1 MAATQANASKP
12 EIHTAP
18 FIGSP
23 PALSELDAANL
34 PAGTVL
40 AIAVP
45 AAATQR
51 RDPGRV
57 TARFENKVV
66 MPKGQ
71 GTTPGRPVIAMP
83 GAQGSAST
91 PDHHPA
97 PPLAW
102 DHPLFS

>member
-1 MAATQANASKP
+1 MTRQKNPDDTHTLAEQEGEAAVAATQANASKP

-51 RDPGRV
+51 RDAGPV
-57 TARFENKVV
+57 TAGFDNKLA
-66 MPKGQ
+66 
-71 GTTPGRPVIAMP
+71 GRRESRPRP
-83 GAQGSAST
+83 GAA
-91 PDHHPA
+91 
-97 PPLAW
+97 
-102 DHPLFS
+102 